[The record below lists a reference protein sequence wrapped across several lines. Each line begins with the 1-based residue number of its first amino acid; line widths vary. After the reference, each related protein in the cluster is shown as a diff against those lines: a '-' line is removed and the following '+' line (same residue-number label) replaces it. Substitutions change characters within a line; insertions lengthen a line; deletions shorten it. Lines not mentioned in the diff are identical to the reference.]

1 MTDPAATIHPSAPR
15 PTGIAPPRWVEA
27 VVLVAAT
34 LTAGG
39 AAVAWLRPQ
48 LLVGGQGDISPATR
62 VYADYLISRN
72 IALAVVLLALLAL
85 RSYRMLTGALVL
97 TAFVQ
102 LLDIAI
108 DAATGRLLLLPGLVV
123 LTAALFA
130 AAAKLSPQPLWRAAT
145 WRTP

>member
-1 MTDPAATIHPSAPR
+1 MTDPAAIIHPSAPR

-62 VYADYLISRN
+62 VYADHLQ
-72 IALAVVLLALLAL
+72 
-85 RSYRMLTGALVL
+85 MLDVGEMSIDRRGRDSDLGGDRPQGQLVR
-97 TAFVQ
+97 
-102 LLDIAI
+102 I
-108 DAATGRLLLLPGLVV
+108 G
-123 LTAALFA
+123 
-130 AAAKLSPQPLWRAAT
+130 
-145 WRTP
+145 